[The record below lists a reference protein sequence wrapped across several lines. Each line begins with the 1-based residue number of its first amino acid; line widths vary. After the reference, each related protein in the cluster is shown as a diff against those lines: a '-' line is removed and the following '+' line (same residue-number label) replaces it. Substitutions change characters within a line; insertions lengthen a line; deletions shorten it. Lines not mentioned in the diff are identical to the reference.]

1 NTSQVIYT
9 TSSGQKVTTQD
20 VGYSDEAKKVI
31 NDANKAVKEEI
42 KGVKKALVAET
53 KSLVKEGK
61 ELLKDPVGTI
71 VNYGKDKAKE
81 ELKKLAS
88 GKIELN
94 GVMGKIDIDLK
105 EQKLN
110 FDIGVPY
117 VAAIKGSLDR
127 NGYAGASTE
136 KVEEEN
142 GVVDKGV
149 KREVDLKNG
158 TYKRTSETSTIE
170 VDAKNKSMGYK
181 GVNGTTMSYANEGK
195 EVSLGTSQSSMTVS
209 GENKSFSYTGKDEN
223 FSLDTKG
230 NMSVE
235 NSNGTKVE
243 VDSKNKSVNIKM
255 KNVSNLGNV
264 DVKFNGNGDVK
275 SINNYSTWEGSIEK
289 GFVDASVTVY
299 ESDTSKVEATG
310 GFSIKNGLNAG
321 ARGNVEGEKAA
332 YTGDVKVHVS
342 TGTLAVVGVAVAVE
356 SGVVGALSEG
366 GAIAAEAI
374 AGVATYGKSALN
386 TISNY
391 IPEGLK
397 FSY

>member
-1 NTSQVIYT
+1 M
-9 TSSGQKVTTQD
+9 TTQD
-20 VGYSDEAKKVI
+20 AGYSDDAKKVI
-31 NDANKAVKEEI
+31 NDANKAIKEEI

-94 GVMGKIDIDLK
+94 GVISKIDVDLK

-117 VAAIKGSLDR
+117 VAAMKGSLDR

-136 KVEEEN
+136 KVEEKN

-181 GVNGTTMSYANEGK
+181 GVNGTTMSYVNEGK
-195 EVSLGTSQSSMTVS
+195 ELSLGTSQSSITVS

-243 VDSKNKSVNIKM
+243 VDLKNKVFKGEI
-255 KNVSNLGNV
+255 KNVGDSGNLNIEVSNNKDFKV
-264 DVKFNGNGDVK
+264 YNEKNSWEYSVEK
-275 SINNYSTWEGSIEK
+275 SYVN
-289 GFVDASVTVY
+289 ASVTIY
-299 ESDTSKVEATG
+299 ESDTAKVEATG

>member
-1 NTSQVIYT
+1 
-9 TSSGQKVTTQD
+9 
-20 VGYSDEAKKVI
+20 
-31 NDANKAVKEEI
+31 
-42 KGVKKALVAET
+42 
-53 KSLVKEGK
+53 
-61 ELLKDPVGTI
+61 
-71 VNYGKDKAKE
+71 
-81 ELKKLAS
+81 
-88 GKIELN
+88 
-94 GVMGKIDIDLK
+94 
-105 EQKLN
+105 
-110 FDIGVPY
+110 
-117 VAAIKGSLDR
+117 
-127 NGYAGASTE
+127 
-136 KVEEEN
+136 
-142 GVVDKGV
+142 
-149 KREVDLKNG
+149 
-158 TYKRTSETSTIE
+158 
-170 VDAKNKSMGYK
+170 MGYK
-181 GVNGTTMSYANEGK
+181 GVNGTTMSYVNEGK
-195 EVSLGTSQSSMTVS
+195 ELSLGTSQSSITVS

-243 VDSKNKSVNIKM
+243 VDLKNKVVKGEIKDL
-255 KNVSNLGNV
+255 SNSGKINYEI
-264 DVKFNGNGDVK
+264 DSNGNTSFLSDK
-275 SINNYSTWEGSIEK
+275 SSWNLSIEK
-289 GFVDASVTVY
+289 KFIESAVTVY
-299 ESDTSKVEATG
+299 ESDTAKVEATG